1 MTRLPV
7 LVAASGASWEPAA
20 VEAIDRNAAL
30 VLHKRCVDVQDLL
43 ASASTGLA
51 TVALVSADLPGLDA
65 DAVALL
71 HRCGLSVVAVLGESV
86 HEEERIQ
93 RLGVDRVVTGVRPDG
108 LATALLASAEQRRPT
123 EPEPSPGDP
132 APGRSRFLAVWGPLG
147 APGRTT
153 VAVGLATELAARG
166 HETVLV
172 DADPFGGS
180 VAQHLGVLDEV
191 SGLLVAARAANAGT
205 LGPDRFAAACRQVD
219 GRLRVLTGL
228 PRPDRWVEVR
238 SPAFSRLL
246 SQAGSFG
253 RYVVVDA
260 GFAVEE
266 DHADGLGAGTARSL
280 MTLTTLR
287 QADEVLVV
295 GSPDPVGLSRLARA
309 LVGLRDLVPGTPAR
323 VVVNR
328 MRPSLGW
335 SERDITGMVEG
346 FLTPA
351 GVHFLPDDRGAAD
364 RALMAGRSL
373 RETGDSA
380 LARALAQLAGSVV
393 GVPRGPRVRRTLR
406 RRTAGRAR

>member
-7 LVAASGASWEPAA
+7 LVAAAGACWEPAA
-20 VEAIDRNAAL
+20 VEAISRDAAL

-43 ASASTGLA
+43 ASAGTGLA
-51 TVALVSADLPGLDA
+51 AVALVSAELAGLDA
-65 DAVALL
+65 DSVAGL
-71 HRCGLSVVAVLGESV
+71 HGSGVSVVAVVERDSV
-86 HEEERIQ
+86 QEEERIR
-93 RLGVDRVVTGVRPDG
+93 RLGADRAVGGTLDG
-108 LATALLASAEQRRPT
+108 LTVALLTSAEQRRPAD
-123 EPEPSPGDP
+123 PEPPVGDP
-132 APGRSRFLAVWGPLG
+132 EAARSRFLAVWGPLG

-153 VAVGLATELAARG
+153 VAVGLAAELAARG
-166 HETVLV
+166 HRTVLV
-172 DADPFGGS
+172 DADPYGGS

-219 GRLRVLTGL
+219 ERLRVLTGL

-238 SPAFSRLL
+238 GPAFSRLL
-246 SQAGSFG
+246 SEAGSFG
-253 RYVVVDA
+253 RYVVMDA
-260 GFAVEE
+260 GFAVED
-266 DHADGLGAGTARSL
+266 DHADGLGTGGGRNL
-280 MTLTTLR
+280 MTLTALR
-287 QADEVLVV
+287 RADEVLVV

-309 LVGLRDLVPGTPAR
+309 LVGLRELAPGTPAR

-351 GVHFLPDDRGAAD
+351 GVHFLPDDRAAAD
-364 RALMAGRSL
+364 RALMTGRSL

-380 LARALAQLAGSVV
+380 LTRALGQLAAAVV
-393 GVPRGPRVRRTLR
+393 GAPRGPRGRRTLR
-406 RRTAGRAR
+406 RRRAGAAR